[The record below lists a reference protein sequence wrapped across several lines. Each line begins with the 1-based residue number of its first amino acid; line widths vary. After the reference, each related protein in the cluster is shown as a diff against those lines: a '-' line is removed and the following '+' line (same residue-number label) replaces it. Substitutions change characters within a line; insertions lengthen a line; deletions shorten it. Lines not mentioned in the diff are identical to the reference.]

1 MPPALQPLA
10 AYQALSPALRQ
21 LVLATAVYGEVI
33 YLTNLKLVLKE
44 LGWKDDQGRVMYNW
58 INTEISTRLLKA
70 GVWVEEH
77 ASIRCHPTL
86 LEPLTTE
93 AREAGLLEAIIQAV
107 GRVLPY
113 RRNEYGMVDRESQRR
128 FLREVRFAMLL
139 GDGPALF
146 RLLGLNQPNYL
157 QATPQF
163 AADLRRIY
171 GERLDQALPEIQ
183 FMALEPLLEEGEIQL
198 ADQRANYEQFETLF
212 RDRPSSSPLLAQALF
227 QRRLMRGA
235 FADLPSAA
243 TPGGLMGPLT
253 LGIQAFTRGEDAAA
267 MAHFQEAVA
276 LLKKRERKRS
286 IHLPRLEGIC
296 HFLALLREGSP
307 AARAQ
312 LRSQLEASR
321 RPLFHDPFQAA
332 FEILG
337 VAVQVILEGQD
348 YNEAHPYLA
357 LRYANN
363 PWVELIQGL
372 CIRWMG
378 GKPSTERIERLR
390 RHQRAATQGAYL
402 WYAREAALLLN
413 AWGDPTRFGC
423 VEALA
428 TQPLTHLRQPEE
440 TWERTLRVLREIASP
455 TAGPATSGK
464 AAMEGELSLVWE
476 LTLVGSGQVLFE
488 PRERKRRG
496 AGWTKGRVVALK
508 RLAEQPEAFPYLTP
522 TDQALRACI
531 KAQSVGWGWSSSR
544 MEYDIEGLCGL
555 RAALGHSNLIFQGE
569 PVELVQDQPRLL
581 VARAGDGIRI
591 SLHPPCT
598 GEAHYFVTAEPGRLR
613 FFEFTAQHQR
623 VGRLLGRDGLKV
635 PKAAETKVVETITAL
650 APMITVHS
658 EIGGEAVGELAAVE
672 RVEADPRPCLQLQPL
687 GDGLRVTCLV
697 RPLGEKGPSAHP
709 GEGAASIFS
718 EIEGRRVHARRDL
731 KAEQAAAVALF
742 TACPAL
748 DPEFWD
754 WSLEDPEQALETLEA
769 LQGLGETVVLE
780 WPQGKALRLLGKR
793 GLEAMKLRVG
803 SQRDW
808 FAVTG
813 ELTLDDGRVVDMARL
828 IDLLSATPGRFIKLG
843 DDEFLALSQELRKRL
858 DAIRALQDKGRIHP
872 LAAGLLDEVLD
883 GLEVQ
888 TDADWQARLA
898 RLREAQELVPE
909 IPSTLQ
915 AELRDYQVE
924 GFRWLARLAH
934 WGAGACLADDMGL
947 GKTVQTLA
955 LLLSRA
961 AAGPALVL
969 APTSVCANWVEEAG
983 RFAPTLNARLFGPG
997 DRAALL
1003 EGLGPFDLVICTYGL
1018 LWTESEALTKV
1029 PWHTIVADEAQA
1041 FKNAQTKRSKAVMDL
1056 QGDFRLITTG
1066 TPIENHLGELWNLFR
1081 FINPGLLGSL
1091 EHFNQRFAIP
1101 IEMRKDKAAGN
1112 QLKRLIRP
1120 FILRRLKS
1128 EVLAELPERTEITL
1142 HVELSEEERL
1152 FYEALRRTAL
1162 ERIGSVGGQGP
1173 GDVRFQVLAEIMRLR
1188 RACCNPKLVV
1198 PGSPIASAKLQA
1210 FAEIVE
1216 ELRENR
1222 HKALVFSQFVDHL
1235 ALVREWLEGKK
1246 IPYQYLDGSTPVK
1259 RRQEA
1264 VAAFQ
1269 AGRGDLFLISLKA
1282 GGAGLNLT
1290 AADYVIH
1297 LDPWWNPAVEDQAS
1311 DRAHRIGQ
1319 QRPVTIYRLVARNT
1333 IEDMILDL
1341 HRHKRDLADSLLE
1354 GAEMAA
1360 RMGVE
1365 EMMALLK
1372 DAG

>member
-1 MPPALQPLA
+1 MPPSPQPLA
-10 AYQALSPALRQ
+10 AYQALSPALRRLVQ
-21 LVLATAVYGEVI
+21 LTAVYGEVI

-44 LGWKDDQGRVMYNW
+44 LGWKDNQGRVMYNT
-58 INTEISTRLLKA
+58 INTELSTRLLKA

-77 ASIRCHPTL
+77 ASIRCHPAL
-86 LEPLTTE
+86 VEPLTEE
-93 AREAGLLEAIIQAV
+93 AREQGDLEAIIRAA
-107 GRVLPY
+107 GLVLPY
-113 RRNEYGMVDRESQRR
+113 RRSDYGMVDREAQRR

-139 GDGPALF
+139 GDAGGLF
-146 RLLGLNQPNYL
+146 RILGLTEPAYL

-171 GERLDQALPEIQ
+171 GERLEQAQPEIQ

-198 ADQRANYEQFETLF
+198 ADQREAYARFETLF
-212 RDRPSSSPLLAQALF
+212 RDSTATSNLLIHALF

-235 FADLPSAA
+235 FADLPRP
-243 TPGGLMGPLT
+243 TVPGGLIGPLAT
-253 LGIQAFTRGEDAAA
+253 AIQAFARGEDGVALVA
-267 MAHFQEAVA
+267 FQEAVA

-286 IHLPRLEGIC
+286 IHLPRLEGVMYL
-296 HFLALLREGSP
+296 LALLREGSL
-307 AARAQ
+307 AATTQART
-312 LRSQLEASR
+312 LIEASR

-337 VAVQVILEGQD
+337 LAVQVILEGQD

-378 GKPSTERIERLR
+378 GKPSKERLERLR
-390 RHQRAATQGAYL
+390 RHQKAATTGGYL

-423 VEALA
+423 IAALD
-428 TQPLTHLRQPEE
+428 TQPLTNLRQPEE

-455 TAGPATSGK
+455 ATGPGAGAKP
-464 AAMEGELSLVWE
+464 AMEGELSLAWE
-476 LTLVGSGQVLFE
+476 LTLVGQGLVLFE

-496 AGWTKGRVVALK
+496 TGWTKGRVVALK
-508 RLAEQPEAFPYLTP
+508 RLAENSEALPYLTP
-522 TDQALRACI
+522 ADRALCACI
-531 KAQSVGWGWSSSR
+531 KGQPVTWGWSGSR
-544 MEYDIEGLCGL
+544 LEYDIEGLCGL
-555 RAALGHSNLIFQGE
+555 RAALGHPYLFFQGE

-581 VARAGDGIRI
+581 VARAGEGIRI
-591 SLHPPCT
+591 SLHPPCA
-598 GEAHYFVTAEPGRLR
+598 GEASYYVTAEPGRLR
-613 FFEFTAQHQR
+613 FYEFTTQHQR

-635 PKAAETKVVETITAL
+635 PTAAETKVVETITAL

-709 GEGAASIFS
+709 GEGGASIFS

-742 TACPAL
+742 TTCPAL

-769 LQGLGETVVLE
+769 LQGLGEAVVLE

-793 GLEAMKLRVG
+793 GLEAMSLRVS

-808 FAVTG
+808 FALSG
-813 ELTLDDGRVVDMARL
+813 ELTLDDGRVMDMSRL
-828 IDLLSATPGRFIKLG
+828 IDLLSTSPGRYVKIG
-843 DDEFLALSQELRKRL
+843 EDEFLALSQELRKRL
-858 DAIRALQDKGRIHP
+858 EAIRTLQDKGRIHP
-872 LAAGLLDEVLD
+872 LAAGLLDETLD
-883 GLEVQ
+883 GLAVQ
-888 TDADWQARLA
+888 ADAAWTARLE
-898 RLREAQELVPE
+898 RLREAQDLVPE

-955 LLLSRA
+955 LLLGRA
-961 AAGPALVL
+961 AQGPALVL

-1029 PWHTIVADEAQA
+1029 QWHTIVADEAQA

-1152 FYEALRRTAL
+1152 FYEALRRSAL
-1162 ERIGSVGGQGP
+1162 ERISSVGGQGP

-1188 RACCNPKLVV
+1188 RACCHPRLVV

-1210 FAEIVE
+1210 FAEIVT

-1235 ALVREWLEGKK
+1235 ALVREWLDGEK

-1333 IEDMILDL
+1333 IEDMIIDL

-1372 DAG
+1372 EAG

>member
-1 MPPALQPLA
+1 MPDSPDPLV
-10 AYQALSPALRQ
+10 AYQALSPAFRQ
-21 LVLATAVYGEVI
+21 LVQVTAVYGEAVH
-33 YLTNLKLVLKE
+33 LTNLKFLLKE
-44 LGWKDDQGRVMYNW
+44 LGLKDDQGRVMYGS
-58 INTEISTRLLKA
+58 INSELSGRLLQA
-70 GVWVEEH
+70 GIWVEDQ
-77 ASIRCHPTL
+77 ANIRCHPAL
-86 LEPLTTE
+86 VDPLTAE
-93 AREAGLLEAIIQAV
+93 AREGGLLE
-107 GRVLPY
+107 RVIRAADMALPL
-113 RRNEYGMVDRESQRR
+113 RHSLHGIPDREMQRR
-128 FLREVRFAMLL
+128 FLREIRFAMLSD
-139 GDGPALF
+139 DGAQVF
-146 RLLGLNQPNYL
+146 RLLGMSQPGYV

-171 GERLDQALPEIQ
+171 GDRLERAIPEIQ

-198 ADQRANYEQFETLF
+198 TDQCPAYERFEGLFGNLADPGPVVFPSLF
-212 RDRPSSSPLLAQALF
+212 R
-227 QRRLMRGA
+227 RRLMRGVFDDLGKGGSADVLVTILSQGVRA
-235 FADLPSAA
+235 FMA
-243 TPGGLMGPLT
+243 
-253 LGIQAFTRGEDAAA
+253 GEDAAA
-267 MAHFQEAVA
+267 ICRFQEAIT
-276 LLKKRERKRS
+276 LLKKQQRKRS
-286 IHLPRLEGIC
+286 IHIHRLEGIF
-296 HFLALLREGSP
+296 HLLALLREGSP
-307 AARAQ
+307 LSMTQ
-312 LRSQLEASR
+312 LNTQLEASQ
-321 RPLFHDPFQAA
+321 RPLFEDPFQGG
-332 FEILG
+332 FDVLG
-337 VAVQVILEGQD
+337 LTIQVIKDGQGF
-348 YNEAHPYLA
+348 NEAHPYLT
-357 LRYANN
+357 LRFARN

-372 CIRWMG
+372 CLRWMG
-378 GKPSTERIERLR
+378 GKPSEDRFQRLQ
-390 RHQRAATQGAYL
+390 RHQRAAVQGGYL
-402 WYAREAALLLN
+402 WYAREAAMLLN
-413 AWGDPTRFGC
+413 AWGDGTRFGC
-423 VEALA
+423 VDSLN
-428 TQPLTHLRQPEE
+428 TPPLTDLRQPEE
-440 TWERTLRVLREIASP
+440 TWERTLRVLREIAAPVSSSP
-455 TAGPATSGK
+455 TATK
-464 AAMEGELSLVWE
+464 VVEGELSLAWD
-476 LTLVGSGQVLFE
+476 LILINNGLVAFE
-488 PRERKRRG
+488 PKERKRRG
-496 AGWTKGRVVALK
+496 AGWTKGRLVALK
-508 RLAEQPEAFPYLTP
+508 RLAENGDAFPYLTLA
-522 TDQALRACI
+522 DRNICACI
-531 KAQSVGWGWSSSR
+531 KAQPQTWGWSSTR
-544 MEYDIEGLCGL
+544 MEYVIDGLCAL
-555 RAALGHSNLIFQGE
+555 RAAIGHPHLFHLGEN
-569 PVELVQDQPRLL
+569 VELVQDQPRLL
-581 VARAGDGIRI
+581 VERAREGIRI
-591 SLHPPCT
+591 SLHPAGVSESGYYVAPE
-598 GEAHYFVTAEPGRLR
+598 GGRLR
-613 FFEFTAQHQR
+613 FYEFSAQHQR
-623 VGRLLGRDGLKV
+623 AARLLGHSGIKV
-635 PKAAETKVVETITAL
+635 PRAAEAKVVETITAL

-658 EIGGEAVGELAAVE
+658 EIGGEAAGELAAVE
-672 RVEADPRPCLQLQPL
+672 RVEADPRPWLQLQPL
-687 GDGLRVTCLV
+687 GDGLRITCLV

-709 GEGAASIFS
+709 GEGGASIFS

-731 KAEQAAAVALF
+731 KAERAAAVELF

-748 DPEFWD
+748 DPEFWEWPLD
-754 WSLEDPEQALETLEA
+754 DPEPALETLDA
-769 LQGLGETVVLE
+769 LQGLSEAVVLE
-780 WPQGKALRLLGKR
+780 WPQGKAMRLLAKR
-793 GLEAMKLRVG
+793 GLEAIKLNVT

-813 ELTLDDGRVVDMARL
+813 ELTLDDGRVMDMARL
-828 IDLLSATPGRFIKLG
+828 IDLLSASPGRFIKLG
-843 DDEFLALSQELRKRL
+843 EDEFLALSQELRKRL

-872 LAAGLLDEVLD
+872 LAAGLLDEALD
-883 GLEVQ
+883 GLEVRS
-888 TDADWQARLA
+888 DPAWEERLH
-898 RLREAQELVPE
+898 RLREAQDLVPV
-909 IPSTLQ
+909 IPGTLQ

-924 GFRWLARLAH
+924 GYRWLARLAH

-961 AAGPALVL
+961 AEGPALVL

-983 RFAPTLNARLFGPG
+983 RFAPTLNAGLFGPG
-997 DRAALL
+997 DRAARL

-1029 PWHTIVADEAQA
+1029 QWHTIVADEAQA

-1056 QGDFRLITTG
+1056 RGDFRLITTG

-1091 EHFNQRFAIP
+1091 EHFNHRFAIP
-1101 IEMRKDKAAGN
+1101 IEMRRDKAAGN

-1152 FYEALRRTAL
+1152 FYEALRRSAL
-1162 ERIGSVGGQGP
+1162 ERISEVGGQGP

-1210 FAEIVE
+1210 FAEIVQ

-1235 ALVREWLEGKK
+1235 ALVREWLDGEKV
-1246 IPYQYLDGSTPVK
+1246 PYQYLDGSTPVK

-1372 DAG
+1372 EAG